1 MVAAT
6 NCINSGSSKLLA
18 VMRAPNMKHADM
30 IASPAA
36 LQEVVRGISAP
47 E

>member
-6 NCINSGSSKLLA
+6 NCNSGSSKLLA
-18 VMRAPNMKHADM
+18 VMRAPKMKHADM